1 MNIIDWMLTEKIVG
15 HWKQAQN
22 IIAGLHLNELYS
34 LNDYDGIKARARLY
48 RDWRNAGEPSKVA
61 YQKAIAGEPVPAPM
75 FEDVLHTNLVICPIC
90 ETTHS
95 PDEVKLLGSGI
106 GNNKVNWSEWRCL
119 LTGERWTH
127 LEPVP
132 APEVTG

>member
-1 MNIIDWMLTEKIVG
+1 MNIIDWMLTEKIAR

-75 FEDVLHTNLVICPIC
+75 FEDVLHAAPVA
-90 ETTHS
+90 
-95 PDEVKLLGSGI
+95 
-106 GNNKVNWSEWRCL
+106 
-119 LTGERWTH
+119 
-127 LEPVP
+127 EPVP
-132 APEVTG
+132 APEVT

>member
-1 MNIIDWMLTEKIVG
+1 MNIIDWMLTEKIAG

-22 IIAGLHLNELYS
+22 IIAGLHLNELYI

-61 YQKAIAGEPVPAPM
+61 YQKAITGEPVPAPM
-75 FEDVLHTNLVICPIC
+75 FEDVLHAAPVA
-90 ETTHS
+90 
-95 PDEVKLLGSGI
+95 
-106 GNNKVNWSEWRCL
+106 
-119 LTGERWTH
+119 
-127 LEPVP
+127 EPVP